1 MMEAN
6 PVSMP
11 LSKTME
17 LVIPIG
23 SNNTPTIDVPY
34 VKAIGLLMYA
44 ALRTR
49 PDIAFTVQHLSQFTM
64 SYSQEHWTAIKNAL
78 QYLKGMWDNGI
89 IFRQEAGLHL
99 EVFVDSDYTNRAD
112 A

>member
-44 ALRTR
+44 ALGT
-49 PDIAFTVQHLSQFTM
+49 
-64 SYSQEHWTAIKNAL
+64 
-78 QYLKGMWDNGI
+78 
-89 IFRQEAGLHL
+89 
-99 EVFVDSDYTNRAD
+99 
-112 A
+112 